1 MTRYTEKLQARIA
14 KTGSNLCVG
23 LDPRADLIDGDIG
36 AFCLQ
41 VMQETAPFAAAF
53 KPNIAYFE
61 ALGAAGYQLLEDLLK
76 KVPNDVPIVLDV
88 KRSDIPETQKYYAK
102 SYFENWGVDAVTL
115 NAYLGF
121 DTIEPYLQYEG
132 TGVYLLGITSN
143 TGAQD
148 MELKQ
153 LEGRFAFEHVQDMA
167 GKAQDLP
174 GDVGLVVG
182 LTNVS
187 PDILNKVAD
196 LPLLV
201 PGLGA
206 QGGNLDD
213 LQVADRKAPLLIN
226 SSRSIL
232 YGQPEKSFAD
242 KAQAA
247 MEKIAAVMPN

>member
-1 MTRYTEKLQARIA
+1 MSSYNQKLNDRIA
-14 KTGSNLCVG
+14 RTGSNLCVG
-23 LDPRADLIDGDIG
+23 LDPRADLIDGDVG
-36 AFCLQ
+36 EFCLK

-61 ALGAAGYQLLEDLLK
+61 ALGAAGYQLLEDLLQ
-76 KVPNDVPIVLDV
+76 KVPDDVPVVLDV

-102 SYFENWGVDAVTL
+102 SYFENWKVDAVTL
-115 NAYLGF
+115 NAYLGY
-121 DTIEPYLQYEG
+121 DSIEPYLQYEG

-153 LEGRFAFEHVQDMA
+153 LDGKFAFEHVQDMA
-167 GKAQDLP
+167 DRGKDLP

-187 PDILNKVAD
+187 SEILGKVAD

-213 LQVADRKAPLLIN
+213 LQVAGRQAPLLIN

-232 YGQPEKSFAD
+232 YGEPEKSFAD

-247 MEKIAAVMPN
+247 MEKIAAVMG